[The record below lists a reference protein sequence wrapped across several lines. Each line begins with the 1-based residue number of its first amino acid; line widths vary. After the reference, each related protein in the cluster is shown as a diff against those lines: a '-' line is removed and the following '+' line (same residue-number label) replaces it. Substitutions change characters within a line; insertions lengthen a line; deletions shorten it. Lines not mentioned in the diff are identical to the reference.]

1 MILTIDIGN
10 TNIVLGCI
18 DGDKTLFVE
27 RLSTVRTKTE
37 LEYAIDIKN
46 VLDIYHIHRDEI
58 EGGIISSVVPQITTI
73 VKLAVEKIL
82 KKNVLVVGAGIKTGL
97 NIRID
102 NPAQLGS
109 DLVVD
114 SVAAIVEYPA
124 PLLIFD
130 LGTANTVCVI
140 DKNKNYIG
148 GMIYPGIGV
157 SLDSLTA
164 HASQLGGISI
174 EAPEHMIGKNTT
186 ECMKSGLIYSSAAAM
201 DGIIDRLQEQ
211 LGGEATVIATGGLAK
226 KILRR
231 EINAVFSDKIIAVS
245 KAVRRSMIAGGT
257 KPQEIAVVYNGIERI
272 PIPSAEEKAALL
284 SSFGGKAGEKAVG
297 MVARLEEVKDHETF
311 LLGAKKLLDKRQD
324 VRFYIVGDGSLRK
337 QLEQKAAAL
346 GISEQVTFTGFLQDV
361 EKIEAALD
369 IAVITSKAEAL
380 CLSILESMIAGI
392 PAVGTDSG
400 GVAEVILH
408 GENGFLIPVGDSD
421 ALAER
426 LDELL
431 TDDATR
437 SAFGAQAKRDAEAT
451 FLAEQMT
458 RKIEKLYLE
467 AGK

>member
-1 MILTIDIGN
+1 MHT
-10 TNIVLGCI
+10 
-18 DGDKTLFVE
+18 
-27 RLSTVRTKTE
+27 
-37 LEYAIDIKN
+37 
-46 VLDIYHIHRDEI
+46 
-58 EGGIISSVVPQITTI
+58 
-73 VKLAVEKIL
+73 
-82 KKNVLVVGAGIKTGL
+82 
-97 NIRID
+97 
-102 NPAQLGS
+102 
-109 DLVVD
+109 
-114 SVAAIVEYPA
+114 
-124 PLLIFD
+124 
-130 LGTANTVCVI
+130 
-140 DKNKNYIG
+140 
-148 GMIYPGIGV
+148 
-157 SLDSLTA
+157 
-164 HASQLGGISI
+164 HASMTARMAARRARVPYIFNTKHCMEG
-174 EAPEHMIGKNTT
+174 AP
-186 ECMKSGLIYSSAAAM
+186 
-201 DGIIDRLQEQ
+201 
-211 LGGEATVIATGGLAK
+211 GGLAK

-346 GISEQVTFTGFLQDV
+346 GIREHVTFTGFLQDV

-369 IAVITSKAEAL
+369 IAVITSRAEAL

-400 GVAEVILH
+400 GVAEVIRH

-431 TDDATR
+431 ADDAKR
-437 SAFGAQAKRDAEAT
+437 SAFGAQAKKDAEAT

-458 RKIEKLYLE
+458 RNKLFGIFNIVDILLILIVIIVGIVGGRMLLGGRGAAESGADTKTYSYVVMGEEVVAETANFPVVGGNAYESSTSTYLGTVKDVKTEPFTETMFNRTTGKYEKVPVDGYSNIYVTIEGNGTETEKDITVEGTTVKVGMELNVK
-467 AGK
+467 GKGYAFKGIVVEVRDGE

>member
-1 MILTIDIGN
+1 M
-10 TNIVLGCI
+10 
-18 DGDKTLFVE
+18 
-27 RLSTVRTKTE
+27 TE
-37 LEYAIDIKN
+37 K
-46 VLDIYHIHRDEI
+46 RM
-58 EGGIISSVVPQITTI
+58 
-73 VKLAVEKIL
+73 KIL
-82 KKNVLVVGAGIKTGL
+82 HVLTDRNIGGAGRWLLYYLKYH
-97 NIRID
+97 NREKF
-102 NPAQLGS
+102 AVK
-109 DLVVD
+109 VVLPHD
-114 SVAAIVEYPA
+114 SLLVAAVQALDVPVLAMEEMEDKS
-124 PLLIFD
+124 FD
-130 LGTANTVCVI
+130 RKAFKALAKILHT
-140 DKNKNYIG
+140 
-148 GMIYPGIGV
+148 
-157 SLDSLTA
+157 
-164 HASQLGGISI
+164 HASMTARMAARRARVPYIFNTKHCMEG
-174 EAPEHMIGKNTT
+174 AP
-186 ECMKSGLIYSSAAAM
+186 
-201 DGIIDRLQEQ
+201 
-211 LGGEATVIATGGLAK
+211 GGLAK
-226 KILRR
+226 KIFRR

-346 GISEQVTFTGFLQDV
+346 GIREHVTFTGFLQDV

-369 IAVITSKAEAL
+369 IAVITSRAEAL

-400 GVAEVILH
+400 GVAEVIRH

-431 TDDATR
+431 ADDAKR

>member
-1 MILTIDIGN
+1 M
-10 TNIVLGCI
+10 
-18 DGDKTLFVE
+18 
-27 RLSTVRTKTE
+27 TE
-37 LEYAIDIKN
+37 K
-46 VLDIYHIHRDEI
+46 RM
-58 EGGIISSVVPQITTI
+58 
-73 VKLAVEKIL
+73 KIL
-82 KKNVLVVGAGIKTGL
+82 HVLTDRNIGGAGRWLLYYLKYH
-97 NIRID
+97 NREKF
-102 NPAQLGS
+102 AVQ
-109 DLVVD
+109 VVLPHD
-114 SVAAIVEYPA
+114 SLLVAAVQALDVPVLAMEEMEDKSFDRKAFKALAKIFRAERPDIVH
-124 PLLIFD
+124 
-130 LGTANTVCVI
+130 T
-140 DKNKNYIG
+140 
-148 GMIYPGIGV
+148 
-157 SLDSLTA
+157 
-164 HASQLGGISI
+164 HASMTARMAARRARVPYIFNTKHCMEG
-174 EAPEHMIGKNTT
+174 AP
-186 ECMKSGLIYSSAAAM
+186 
-201 DGIIDRLQEQ
+201 
-211 LGGEATVIATGGLAK
+211 GGLAK

-257 KPQEIAVVYNGIERI
+257 KSQEIAVVYNGIERI

-311 LLGAKKLLDKRQD
+311 LLGAKKLLEKRQD

-369 IAVITSKAEAL
+369 IAVITSRAEAL

-392 PAVGTDSG
+392 PQQRRGRSTERG
-400 GVAEVILH
+400 HH

-431 TDDATR
+431 ADDAKR

>member
-1 MILTIDIGN
+1 M
-10 TNIVLGCI
+10 
-18 DGDKTLFVE
+18 
-27 RLSTVRTKTE
+27 
-37 LEYAIDIKN
+37 
-46 VLDIYHIHRDEI
+46 
-58 EGGIISSVVPQITTI
+58 
-73 VKLAVEKIL
+73 
-82 KKNVLVVGAGIKTGL
+82 
-97 NIRID
+97 
-102 NPAQLGS
+102 
-109 DLVVD
+109 
-114 SVAAIVEYPA
+114 
-124 PLLIFD
+124 
-130 LGTANTVCVI
+130 
-140 DKNKNYIG
+140 
-148 GMIYPGIGV
+148 
-157 SLDSLTA
+157 
-164 HASQLGGISI
+164 
-174 EAPEHMIGKNTT
+174 
-186 ECMKSGLIYSSAAAM
+186 
-201 DGIIDRLQEQ
+201 
-211 LGGEATVIATGGLAK
+211 
-226 KILRR
+226 
-231 EINAVFSDKIIAVS
+231 FSDKIIAVS

-311 LLGAKKLLDKRQD
+311 LLGAKKLLEKRQD

-400 GVAEVILH
+400 GVAEVIRH

-431 TDDATR
+431 TDDAKR
-437 SAFGAQAKRDAEAT
+437 NAFGAQAKRDAEAT

-467 AGK
+467 ARK